1 MRLEE
6 LRLEIMR
13 LKERRL
19 RMAPEVMGDEPGAV
33 EDDWRLEGR
42 IRERAH
48 LAEAE
53 PEGDGWST
61 S

>member
-1 MRLEE
+1 MRPEE

-13 LKERRL
+13 LKERCL

-33 EDDWRLEGR
+33 EDNWRLEGR
-42 IRERAH
+42 IPERAH
-48 LAEAE
+48 LAEAS
-53 PEGDGWST
+53 PAGDGGSV